1 MSVTINRLD
10 RLKVFLIFLH
20 KNGIIDISKVDEE
33 SDEGFINRLKIQ
45 KCVYLAKYYGL
56 DLGYE
61 YNMYIYGP
69 YSTELSNDY
78 YSIINDIKDYN
89 REVKDGFDS
98 VNFLEVVK
106 DKDAEWLEVAVTLLD
121 LHVEYGRNIEKLI
134 MRVYVMKDRR
144 YSKEYI
150 KSVYE
155 ELRRLKLIN

>member
-10 RLKVFLIFLH
+10 RLKAFLIFLH
-20 KNGIIDISKVDEE
+20 KNGIIDVGKVDEE
-33 SDEGFINRLKIQ
+33 NDEGFINRLKIQ

-78 YSIINDIKDYN
+78 YSIINNIKDYN
-89 REVKDGFDS
+89 KEVNEGFDS
-98 VNFLEVVK
+98 MNFLGVVK

-121 LHVEYGRNIEKLI
+121 LHVEYGREIEKLI
-134 MRVYVMKDRR
+134 TRVYVMKDSR

>member
-20 KNGIIDISKVDEE
+20 KNGIIDIGKVDEE
-33 SDEGFINRLKIQ
+33 NDEGFINRLKIQ

-78 YSIINDIKDYN
+78 YSIINNIKDYN
-89 REVKDGFDS
+89 KEVNEGFDS
-98 VNFLEVVK
+98 MNFLGVVK

-121 LHVEYGRNIEKLI
+121 LHVEYGRETEKLI
-134 MRVYVMKDRR
+134 TRVYVMKDSR